1 MMAAIRSSRAGTL
14 FLGLFGRSAP
24 LRFLIVGGLNTFACY
39 LVYALLLYA
48 GLPYPI
54 ANFGAMLFGIG
65 LSFVT
70 QGRIVFGDP
79 DPRNIFRF
87 VGSWIVIYLFQIG
100 IITVLVRAG
109 LGPFLAG
116 LFVLPISAVTSYFV
130 QKRLVFRAG
139 RR

>member
-1 MMAAIRSSRAGTL
+1 MMRIIRSSRPGAL
-14 FLGLFGRSAP
+14 FFGLFGRSAP
-24 LRFLIVGGLNTFACY
+24 LRFLVVGGFNTFLCY
-39 LVYALLLYA
+39 AVYALLLLA

-87 VGSWIVIYLFQIG
+87 VGSWLVIYLFQIA
-100 IITVLVRAG
+100 IITALVRGG
-109 LGPFLAG
+109 LGPFVAG
-116 LFVLPISAVTSYFV
+116 LLVLPVSAVTSYIV
-130 QKRLVFRAG
+130 QKRLVFRGA
-139 RR
+139 RP

>member
-1 MMAAIRSSRAGTL
+1 MIDAIRTSRAGVL

-39 LVYALLLYA
+39 VVYALLLMT
-48 GLPYPI
+48 GLPYPL

-87 VGSWIVIYLFQIG
+87 VGSWVVIYLFQIG
-100 IITVLVRAG
+100 IITLLVRYG
-109 LGPFLAG
+109 LGPFVAG
-116 LFVLPISAVTSYFV
+116 LFVLPVSAVTSYFV

-139 RR
+139 GR